1 MLRIVSLF
9 AVVLSI
15 VAVFSHGSGEER
27 FGVPVYG
34 GAVLDAGE
42 TAFLRNTAGADG
54 HFYRTRDSVEKV
66 LAFYGKQTGLTSLGA
81 NTSGGRFLKEEG
93 GRTVYVII
101 ESPWQPA
108 RGGAVSTDTSI
119 CIVRE

>member
-1 MLRIVSLF
+1 MLRIVSLLT
-9 AVVLSI
+9 VVLSI
-15 VAVFSHGSGEER
+15 FAVFSHGSGEER

-34 GAVLDAGE
+34 GAALDAGE

-66 LAFYGKQTGLTSLGA
+66 LAFYGKQAGLTSLGA
-81 NTSGGRFLKEEG
+81 DKSGGRFLKEEG
-93 GRTVYVII
+93 GHTVYVII
-101 ESPWQPA
+101 ESPWQPSK
-108 RGGAVSTDTSI
+108 GGAVSADTKI